1 MAFDVGRTRPEY
13 GAEHPPPHARCA
25 RGRRVCSKID
35 QGGGAA
41 ARGPPTW
48 CSGNGTASIQRKNT
62 VSIPDTPSRHGP
74 QASGSAQLAGDAGRP
89 CVLGGPSR
97 PPPITHRSIRYT
109 NPDAQPA
116 DVLPCPAR
124 LPLCSNR
131 LTVNCGLGDSSTTAL
146 QIRSFLY
153 CCRIF
158 SSLQPSSRL
167 PRRIPSLRASFPRS
181 GDRCFH
187 SPFRRCP

>member
-124 LPLCSNR
+124 LLSVRIALPSTADWATLLR
-131 LTVNCGLGDSSTTAL
+131 LRCRYDLFFVLLSHLQLASTLFA
-146 QIRSFLY
+146 S
-153 CCRIF
+153 
-158 SSLQPSSRL
+158 PSTHPIASCFV
-167 PRRIPSLRASFPRS
+167 STLR
-181 GDRCFH
+181 
-187 SPFRRCP
+187 